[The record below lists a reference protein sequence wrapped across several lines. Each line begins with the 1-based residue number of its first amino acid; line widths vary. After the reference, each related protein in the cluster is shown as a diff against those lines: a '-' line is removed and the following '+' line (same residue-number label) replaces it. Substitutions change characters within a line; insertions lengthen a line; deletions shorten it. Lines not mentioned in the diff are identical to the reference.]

1 LLYAEAGSGTPGTR
15 RGCSGSHE
23 NATLI
28 AGWAPGGDD
37 WIMPAG
43 VGMQL
48 PADTTY
54 FVEIHYANPR
64 NLNTTDRSGVRV
76 CGTNTLRE
84 QTAGTHWL
92 GTENILLL
100 GSGAHETTGTC
111 TPNLTEPAH
120 ILRSWPHMHRH
131 GAGMFSEIR
140 RAGGA
145 RELLLDVPFSFDNQI
160 SYETEFTIF
169 PGDRITTTCRY
180 NTDTP
185 FVTFGADTEQEMC
198 YNFVIAWPVGAF
210 NTGGGIRGGSD
221 NFCLR

>member
-1 LLYAEAGSGTPGTR
+1 
-15 RGCSGSHE
+15 
-23 NATLI
+23 
-28 AGWAPGGDD
+28 
-37 WIMPAG
+37 
-43 VGMQL
+43 
-48 PADTTY
+48 
-54 FVEIHYANPR
+54 VEIHYANPR

-84 QTAGTHWL
+84 HTAGTHWL
-92 GTENILLL
+92 GTETILLL

-111 TPNLTEPAH
+111 TPTLTEPAH

-131 GAGMFSEIR
+131 GVGMFSEIR

-145 RELLLDVPFSFDNQI
+145 REVLLDVPFSFDNQI
-160 SYETEFTIF
+160 SHETEFTIF